1 MYSQLLGRLRQ
12 EDFKFKASLN
22 NLARAHLKKKKKGL
36 GIQLRGRLLARIKP

>member
-12 EDFKFKASLN
+12 EDCKFKASLN

-36 GIQLRGRLLARIKP
+36 GNTAQG